1 MSQRGGRPPG
11 PTAETTEQ
19 VLQTA
24 FRLLGTEGPAS
35 LTPVRIHQESGVAR
49 TTIYRNWPTP
59 AHIVEAILSRAVARD
74 EIDKLTGDFE
84 HDLRVAV
91 DSVVFRLGNRP
102 VRLFY
107 DALRLHGDQDES
119 PSISERYIHGLTA
132 PVRDVLT
139 SAIDRGS
146 LDAASDAEALTSQI
160 CGPLLFD
167 HMLLGRPV
175 EAGTTEQAI
184 ERFFAVLP

>member
-1 MSQRGGRPPG
+1 M
-11 PTAETTEQ
+11 
-19 VLQTA
+19 
-24 FRLLGTEGPAS
+24 
-35 LTPVRIHQESGVAR
+35 TPVRIHQESGVAR